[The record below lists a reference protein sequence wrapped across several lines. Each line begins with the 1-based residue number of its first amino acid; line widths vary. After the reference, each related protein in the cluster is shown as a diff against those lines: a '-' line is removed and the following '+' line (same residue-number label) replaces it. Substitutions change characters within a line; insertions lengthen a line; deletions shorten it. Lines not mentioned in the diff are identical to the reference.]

1 MNNFFDKRFLTRFF
15 LTIFLLLFLFQSV
28 FGLTTIIIVE
38 LNSVKV
44 RNVAATWGTPELECS
59 ISTHQI
65 AVELYTNSDSNGFV
79 NNNNLIKTALFGGPG
94 GVFGKCVNP
103 DDIDANNP
111 VTVPCIGALRKGS
124 TAFLSFERKGGVSY
138 FLRLSMAPR
147 SMSNPC
153 YNNSYANLPGSGSP
167 PKRDV
172 DVAID
177 DSCRPNLNAGI
188 EVDYVEVYCKYHDKY
203 YAGGYA
209 GGGWRWQTSGCEL
222 NPKNIRLKNLQVVR
236 NCSVPLGVYSITNVH
251 RLIDGTHYMNIADPL
266 YPQRFCINFGR
277 II

>member
-1 MNNFFDKRFLTRFF
+1 LNNFFDKRFLTRFF

-28 FGLTTIIIVE
+28 FGLTTIITVE

-65 AVELYTNSDSNGFV
+65 AVELYTNSDSNGFIDS
-79 NNNNLIKTALFGGPG
+79 NNLVERIALQKKSSIIFD
-94 GVFGKCVNP
+94 NA
-103 DDIDANNP
+103 INN
-111 VTVPCIGALRKGS
+111 VRKYLFNS
-124 TAFLSFERKGGVSY
+124 KFHIPMCLYQYKELLNGGVSY

-251 RLIDGTHYMNIADPL
+251 RLINEEHYVNIPDPL